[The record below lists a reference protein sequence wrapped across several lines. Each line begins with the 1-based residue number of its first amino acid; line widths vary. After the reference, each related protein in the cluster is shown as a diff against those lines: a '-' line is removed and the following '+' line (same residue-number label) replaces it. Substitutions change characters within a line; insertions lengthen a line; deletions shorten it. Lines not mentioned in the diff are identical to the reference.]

1 MPRSTSPGTALFAG
15 WLVPGGGHFL
25 LGRRTQGVVF
35 FVTVTLT
42 FLLGMFLTDFRNVSP
57 TRHQFYFLAHVL
69 NGGETIAAA
78 VLTSGL
84 VEEEVPRH
92 FGMRTGDIGT
102 LYSAV
107 AGLLNVIVMMDA
119 FGIAAGIRPKEK
131 DRKKP
136 KDGTPVETE
145 APAEEPAA

>member
-1 MPRSTSPGTALFAG
+1 MPRFASPGTALFAG
-15 WLVPGGGHFL
+15 WLVPGGGHFF

-35 FVTVTLT
+35 FLAITAT

-57 TRHQFYFLAHVL
+57 SRHPFYFLAHIL
-69 NGGETIAAA
+69 NGGETIAAS

-92 FGMRTGDIGT
+92 LGMRTGDIGT

-131 DRKKP
+131 KRP
-136 KDGTPVETE
+136 AEPEE
-145 APAEEPAA
+145 PPAEPAAEEPAA